1 MRKKYAIKGGKMKTI
16 VVNLLGGAGAGKSTT
31 AALVFGQLKKKGI
44 NCELVTEYAKEVV
57 YEENMKRLQNQLYI
71 FSKQY
76 YSMDMIRD
84 KVNVIITDS
93 PLLLSMHYNRNFSDS
108 NFLRV
113 PDEIFD
119 KLVLYCY
126 TTFDNL
132 NFYIERN
139 HEYKQEGRYQDEARA
154 KQEDAI
160 IRSLIDGLKI
170 DCEHLLS
177 TDDCVGKIVKAVE
190 ERCEY
195 YKNLY
200 KSGLEVER
208 KFLIETLPSDI
219 DNFKKDFIFQGYLI
233 RNEKEIRIRNVSNQ
247 HYFLTE
253 KYGRGMIREE
263 YEKEL
268 TREEFLKLLKKV
280 DKKVVEKTR
289 YYYPLEDGRL
299 AELDLYFG
307 ANKGLITAE
316 VEFETAEEAKKFVP
330 PAWFGQDVTE
340 DESYKNLSLAKK
352 SSRTQSSLNNE
363 TSRIVG

>member
-1 MRKKYAIKGGKMKTI
+1 MKTI
-16 VVNLLGGAGAGKSTT
+16 VVNLLGGAGAGKSTV
-31 AALVFGQLKKKGI
+31 AALVFGQLKKKGV
-44 NCELVTEYAKEVV
+44 NCELVTEYAKGVV

-93 PLLLSMHYNRNFSDS
+93 PLLLSLYYNRNFGAN

-139 HEYKQEGRYQDEARA
+139 HEYKQEGRYQDETRA
-154 KQEDAI
+154 KQEEAV
-160 IRSLIDGLKI
+160 IRQMIDGLRI

-177 TDDCVGKIVKAVE
+177 TDDCVGIIVKAVE

-195 YKNLY
+195 YKDLH

-208 KFLIETLPSDI
+208 KFLIDK
-219 DNFKKDFIFQGYLI
+219 FKKDFIFQGYLT

-268 TREEFLKLLKKV
+268 TREDFFELLKKV

-289 YYYPLEDGRL
+289 YYYPLEDGKV

-316 VEFETAEEAKKFVP
+316 VEFDNADEARRFVP
-330 PAWFGQDVTE
+330 PAWFGRDVTE
-340 DESYKNLSLAKK
+340 DESYKNLSLAKNL
-352 SSRTQSSLNNE
+352 SGTQSSLNNE
-363 TSRIVG
+363 PSRIVG